1 MSRPVV
7 ARDRSVP
14 SRSLP
19 AVLVSVAGWFVWLV
33 AGATTASAHSTLIDA
48 TPGQGERVAS
58 LDEIVLR
65 FGDPIIDD
73 GASLLALQTPDGT
86 DIAIGPAEHLDAFT
100 LRATVPHSPEPGSY
114 VLRYQ
119 VRSYDGDLNDG
130 GHLFD
135 LDPDAA
141 ADASAPYVLLGI
153 GGASAIAMV
162 ALLRP
167 RRHERDAAPAGGD
180 RSAVL

>member
-1 MSRPVV
+1 MRALTIVLRRLVV
-7 ARDRSVP
+7 VFGC
-14 SRSLP
+14 
-19 AVLVSVAGWFVWLV
+19 LVGLV
-33 AGATTASAHSTLIDA
+33 AGATMVSAHSTLVEA
-48 TPGQGERVAS
+48 TPGEGERVSS

-73 GASLLALQTPDGT
+73 GESTVLALQTPDGT
-86 DIAIGPAEHLDAFT
+86 AVITGPAEHVDAFT

-114 VLRYQ
+114 VVRYQ

-135 LDPDAA
+135 FDPDAA
-141 ADASAPYVLLGI
+141 ANSNAPVVLLSV
-153 GGASAIAMV
+153 GGVAVIAMV

-167 RRHERDAAPAGGD
+167 RRGVTGVHEADDHG
-180 RSAVL
+180 AVI